1 MNGNTPSS
9 PGVHSGACHHRG
21 APTKPPHDKDLAMAA
36 TDATVSA
43 PSTSTG
49 VTPEQSRIIW
59 LLLTAAFVAILNETT
74 MNVAIPFLIRDLGIT
89 AVAAQWLTTAF
100 MLTMAVVI
108 PVTGFLLQ
116 RFTTRQVFITAMS
129 LFSAGTLV
137 AFLAP
142 GFEVL
147 VAARVIQASGTAIM
161 MPLLMT
167 TIMTIVPPQ
176 NRGRMMGRVSIV
188 MALAPAI
195 GPTMSG
201 VVLQS
206 LGWHWIFG
214 IVLPI
219 ALIALFIGARWIRNL
234 GETREAPVDVLS
246 VVLSALGFGG
256 LVFGLSQIGGGHGGG
271 GADAAAAQ
279 AGSTVTLVAS
289 LTVGVV
295 GLALFVWRQLRLQRG
310 GVALLDLRVFRS
322 LNFSLSVAQ
331 LGVMSLAFFGAIT
344 LLPLYLQTV
353 LEKTPLETGLAVL
366 PGSLAMGL
374 AGPVIGRI
382 YDRSGPRVLLVP
394 GAIITSASLWFYTT
408 VGTDTSFVLLIV
420 AQTVL
425 SIGLALS
432 FTPLF
437 TSSLGSLEPRFY
449 SYGSAV
455 VGTVQQVAGAAGIA
469 LLVTVMA
476 SVSAATGTGLEADAA
491 GTRAAFLIAACVSLP
506 LIVGAFFIR
515 KPADQPGGTAP
526 VGH

>member
-1 MNGNTPSS
+1 
-9 PGVHSGACHHRG
+9 
-21 APTKPPHDKDLAMAA
+21 MAA
-36 TDATVSA
+36 TVTTPAV
-43 PSTSTG
+43 STG
-49 VTPEQSRIIW
+49 VTREQSRVIW

-108 PVTGFLLQ
+108 PITGFLLQ
-116 RFTTRQVFITAMS
+116 RFTTRQVFVTAMS
-129 LFSAGTLV
+129 LFSTGTLV

-176 NRGRMMGRVSIV
+176 HRGRMMGRVSIV

-201 VVLQS
+201 LVLQS

-219 ALIALFIGARWIRNL
+219 ALVSLFVGARWIRNL
-234 GETREAPVDVLS
+234 GETRNAPIDIPS
-246 VVLSALGFGG
+246 VILSAFGFGG
-256 LVFGLSQIGGGHGGG
+256 LVFGLSQIGGGHGGSP
-271 GADAAAAQ
+271 DAESA
-279 AGSTVTLVAS
+279 SVMTLVIA
-289 LTVGVV
+289 LAVGVL
-295 GLALFVWRQLRLQRG
+295 GLAGFVWRQLRLQRTDS
-310 GVALLDLRVFRS
+310 ALLDLRVFRTR
-322 LNFSLSVAQ
+322 NFSLAVAQ

-353 LEKTPLETGLAVL
+353 LEKSPLETGLAVL

-382 YDRSGPRVLLVP
+382 YDRFGTQVLLVP
-394 GAIITSASLWFYTT
+394 GAVITSGSLWFYTT
-408 VGTDTSFVLLIV
+408 VGTQTSFVLLIV
-420 AQTVL
+420 VQT
-425 SIGLALS
+425 IMMMGLAMS

-437 TSSLGSLEPRFY
+437 TASLGSLEPRFY

-469 LLVTVMA
+469 LLVTVMS
-476 SVSAATGTGLEADAA
+476 SVSASTGGGLEGDAA
-491 GTRAAFLIAACVSLP
+491 GTRTAFLIAAIVSLP
-506 LIVGAFFIR
+506 LIAGAFLIR
-515 KPADQPGGTAP
+515 KPADQPEGAAP
-526 VGH
+526 IAH

>member
-1 MNGNTPSS
+1 
-9 PGVHSGACHHRG
+9 
-21 APTKPPHDKDLAMAA
+21 MAA
-36 TDATVSA
+36 TTGIPTAPPASA
-43 PSTSTG
+43 SG
-49 VTPEQSRIIW
+49 VTAEQSRVIW

-108 PVTGFLLQ
+108 PITGFLLQ
-116 RFTTRQVFITAMS
+116 RFTTRQVFIAAMS

-137 AFLAP
+137 AFVAP

-176 NRGRMMGRVSIV
+176 QRGRMMGRVSIV

-201 VVLQS
+201 LVLQS

-219 ALIALFIGARWIRNL
+219 ALVALFVGARWIHNL
-234 GETREAPVDVLS
+234 GETRRAPIDILS
-246 VVLSALGFGG
+246 VILSAFGFGG
-256 LVFGLSQIGGGHGGG
+256 LVFGLSQIGGGGHGA

-279 AGSTVTLVAS
+279 SASTATLVIS
-289 LTVGVV
+289 LVIGAV
-295 GLALFVWRQLRLQRG
+295 GLSLFVLRQLRLQKG

-322 LNFSLSVAQ
+322 RNFTLSVAQ

-344 LLPLYLQTV
+344 LLPLYLQNV
-353 LEKTPLETGLAVL
+353 LGKSPLETGLAVL

-374 AGPVIGRI
+374 AGPVIGRL
-382 YDRSGPRVLLVP
+382 YDRFGTQVLLVP
-394 GAIITSASLWFYTT
+394 GAVITSAMLWFYST
-408 VGTDTSFVLLIV
+408 VGTDTPFVLLIV

-437 TSSLGSLEPRFY
+437 TASLGSVAPQFY

-469 LLVTVMA
+469 LLVTVMSA
-476 SVSAATGTGLEADAA
+476 VSASNGGGLEADAA
-491 GTRAAFLIAACVSLP
+491 GTRTAFLIAAIVSLP
-506 LIVGAFFIR
+506 LIVGAFVIR
-515 KPADQPGGTAP
+515 KPADQIEGAAP
-526 VGH
+526 MAH

>member
-1 MNGNTPSS
+1 
-9 PGVHSGACHHRG
+9 
-21 APTKPPHDKDLAMAA
+21 MAA
-36 TDATVSA
+36 TGTIRTAPTSAVSA
-43 PSTSTG
+43 AG
-49 VTPEQSRIIW
+49 VTTEQSRVIW

-108 PVTGFLLQ
+108 PITGFLLQ

-137 AFLAP
+137 AFLSP
-142 GFEVL
+142 GFELL
-147 VAARVIQASGTAIM
+147 VVARVIQASGTAIM

-167 TIMTIVPPQ
+167 TIMTIVPPAQ
-176 NRGRMMGRVSIV
+176 RGRMMGRVSIV

-201 VVLQS
+201 LVLQS

-219 ALIALFIGARWIRNL
+219 ALVALFVGAKWIHNL
-234 GETREAPVDVLS
+234 GDTRNAPIDITS
-246 VVLSALGFGG
+246 VILSAFGFGG
-256 LVFGLSQIGGGHGGG
+256 LVFGLSQIGGGHGGDAG
-271 GADAAAAQ
+271 AADA
-279 AGSTVTLVAS
+279 STVTLVVS
-289 LTVGVV
+289 LAVGVI
-295 GLALFVWRQLRLQRG
+295 GLAAFVWRQLRLQRTDS
-310 GVALLDLRVFRS
+310 ALLDLRVFRS
-322 LNFSLSVAQ
+322 RNFTLSVAQ

-382 YDRSGPRVLLVP
+382 YDRFGTQILLVP
-394 GAIITSASLWFYTT
+394 GAIIVSATLWFYTT
-408 VGTDTSFVLLIV
+408 LGTDTSFVLLIV
-420 AQTVL
+420 VQTVMM
-425 SIGLALS
+425 IGLALS

-437 TSSLGSLEPRFY
+437 TASLGSLEPRFY
-449 SYGSAV
+449 SYGSAI

-469 LLVTVMA
+469 LLVTVMS
-476 SVSAATGTGLEADAA
+476 SVSAASGTGLEADAA
-491 GTRAAFLIAACVSLP
+491 GTRMAFLIAAIISVP
-506 LIVGAFFIR
+506 LIAGAFLIR
-515 KPADQPGGTAP
+515 KPADQPEGSAP
-526 VGH
+526 IAH